1 MDMKVNILLDS
12 NPNYKKYL
20 RYNSYWYK
28 VLNRDSNKI
37 NDFIKEY
44 KEKNKLRVSD
54 KIENAIDKIDL
65 IAKFMN
71 VLR

>member
-1 MDMKVNILLDS
+1 MDMKIKILLDS
-12 NPNYKKYL
+12 NANYKKYL

-28 VLNRDSNKI
+28 ILNRDSNRI

-44 KEKNKLRVSD
+44 KERNKLRVTD
-54 KIENAIDKIDL
+54 KIENAMDKLDL
-65 IAKFMN
+65 ITKFIN